1 MVFLPS
7 FIWCIFLCCLLLQ
20 LGHTTTDQSVTVD
33 FDDKVAECIPF
44 GTFAVYTRHS
54 LKKTNAVNAFSVLM
68 SAQSEIRQPPEKT
81 KEDRR
86 SQLYNLIIRDLKAA
100 GCGWTIGRMKSA
112 EGFVELLTSILWLVS
127 MQTIPC
133 ALYFI
138 QGHMIAGCDHHTT
151 CFTVTLYNHY
161 YLYCLSFDRVCC
173 KFFAFISHPMLTL
186 FYSSS
191 TDNGN
196 VITPHRFTYQ

>member
-44 GTFAVYTRHS
+44 WHIRCLHQTLLEEDQCRRRLQCANECS
-54 LKKTNAVNAFSVLM
+54 IK
-68 SAQSEIRQPPEKT
+68 IRQPPEKT
-81 KEDRR
+81 REDRR

-100 GCGWTIGRMKSA
+100 GCGWTIGRMKTA
-112 EGFVELLTSILWLVS
+112 EDFVELLTSIMWLVS

-173 KFFAFISHPMLTL
+173 KFFAFISHPM
-186 FYSSS
+186 
-191 TDNGN
+191 
-196 VITPHRFTYQ
+196 